1 MTALLA
7 GASVSAGCR
16 APASQGPAPR
26 QALPAAL
33 TAHAG
38 ADWSTQHLSS
48 RSLTAARASEPTRRL
63 MAFPDAT
70 PAWAGGLALSAY
82 GCDPTDTVPNGPAVA
97 YPAMGPLVNKLF
109 FLTAAGTLIRLDRL
123 NPSDS
128 ATLALGRGV
137 SRSAVTLSPYATR
150 AYVATDDGTF
160 HVIDTAT
167 MTVLATR
174 RVAGARGIAPVID
187 RMTSFPDDS
196 RDVVYLPGNDGNV
209 RRMVV
214 TPDGAGG
221 VTLGEEAD
229 FAVAADAPAAADGR
243 RVAASAMVVNGVI
256 HLGDLAGRFHVYDT
270 QDATRR
276 MTYALGGPVTT
287 APALELQDGSYAMT
301 DPYGAPKEVGYGE
314 AVYAFVSA
322 GSACVWINLHDAT
335 ATTSMPLRIDDNQTS
350 KTYGYLR
357 DYAFST
363 GGTTET
369 IEAVDGG
376 NLNTER
382 PDRAL
387 PGYGAIRSNDFLVPA
402 ETNTYEEN
410 GKAMGGEVKSFAR
423 WQSNKAYPS
432 GAIVTEATLTLTA
445 ANDQACPPPVVKVT
459 SPFVRGGLTPWASGA
474 LTNETAPAIGP
485 AVSRFISGGVQAGG
499 NVVFKKRKDYTW
511 DVSPAFS
518 SPTGAYA
525 LALEHDAGGDA
536 VLWPEGPVGG
546 AVGKKAK
553 RATQVEAVKFDT
565 RATLT
570 LKVGTTRLA
579 TGTIETPPVIDPVRK
594 KAYVFHTNALFELD
608 FSSPE
613 AFSDTDPAGT
623 PHTLFALAHQGRAS
637 KGGGATYDS
646 RRLFVSNMTAPLL
659 SYNASAAFAL
669 SRYPASGGAAPAAWN
684 YGLSKFS
691 LPLSASADP
700 LAPATLAHPAIS
712 REASHMMLIEPRT
725 KLARGAGNLYYGLGD
740 GRLYQAEQ

>member
-1 MTALLA
+1 SLA
-7 GASVSAGCR
+7 A
-16 APASQGPAPR
+16 Q
-26 QALPAAL
+26 
-33 TAHAG
+33 
-38 ADWSTQHLSS
+38 
-48 RSLTAARASEPTRRL
+48 RASEPNRRL

-82 GCDPTDTVPNGPAVA
+82 GCAPTDTVPNGPAVA
-97 YPAMGPLVNKLF
+97 YPALGPMVNKLL

-123 NPSDS
+123 NPSDA
-128 ATLALGRGV
+128 ATLALGRAV
-137 SRSAVTLSPYATR
+137 SRSAVSLSPYSTR

-160 HVIDTAT
+160 HVIDAVT

-174 RVAGARGIAPVID
+174 RVAGAHGIAPVVD
-187 RMTSFPDDS
+187 RLASFPDDS
-196 RDVVYLPGNDGNV
+196 RDVVYLPANDGHV

-214 TPDGAGG
+214 RPDGAGG
-221 VTLGEEAD
+221 VAIEDEAD
-229 FAVAADAPAAADGR
+229 FAVAVDAPAAADGR
-243 RVAASAMVVNGVI
+243 RVGASAMVVNGVI

-270 QDATRR
+270 RDAHRR

-301 DPYGAPKEVGYGE
+301 DPYGTPKEVGYGE

-335 ATTSMPLRIDDNQTS
+335 ATPSMPLRIDDNQAS

-363 GGTTET
+363 AGTTET
-369 IEAVDGG
+369 LEAVDGG

-387 PGYGAIRSNDFLVPA
+387 PGYGAVRSNDYLVPA
-402 ETNTYEEN
+402 ETNTYEEA
-410 GKAMGGEVKSFAR
+410 GEARGGEVKSFVR
-423 WQSNKAYPS
+423 WASTKAHPS
-432 GAIVTEATLTLTA
+432 GAIVTQATLTLTA
-445 ANDQACPPPVVKVT
+445 ANDQACPPPLAKAS
-459 SPFVRGGLTPWASGA
+459 SPYARGGLTPWVSGA
-474 LTNETAPAIGP
+474 LTNEAAPAIGP
-485 AVSRFISGGVQAGG
+485 AVSRFLGGGVLANG
-499 NVVFKKRKDYTW
+499 NVVFKKNKAYTW

-518 SPTGAYA
+518 SPSGAYA
-525 LALEHDAGGDA
+525 LALEHDAGGDS
-536 VLWPEGPVGG
+536 VLWPQGPVGG

-553 RATQVEAVKFDT
+553 KATQVEAVKFDT

-570 LKVGTTRLA
+570 LRVGATRLA
-579 TGTIETPPVIDPVRK
+579 TGTIETPPMIDPVRK

-613 AFSDTDPAGT
+613 AFSDADPASA
-623 PHTLFALAHQGRAS
+623 PRTLFALAHQGRAS
-637 KGGGATYDS
+637 TGGGATYDS
-646 RRLFVSNMTAPLL
+646 RRLFVGNMTAPLL
-659 SYNASAAFAL
+659 SHNASAAYVL
-669 SRYPASGGAAPAAWN
+669 SRYPAAGGAAPTAWN

-691 LPLSASADP
+691 LPLSASVDP
-700 LAPATLAHPAIS
+700 LSPGAPTHPAIS